1 MSEWTP
7 NKYYLVS
14 ETNRECIKIVTNLL
28 RAYSLTRGCL
38 DTLGEQLQ
46 SKLEFVFFS
55 EGEEFI
61 TQGESGRDIFML
73 CTGRMDV
80 LVNNQVVVQMSA
92 PTLVG
97 EKSIISPDSKR
108 AATIRVA
115 EGVNALAIKVPMGEF
130 IRDFKDLK
138 IEDKK
143 FSQEVSIFQNVF
155 QGVQGRLFEY
165 MHMQKKLSEETNTSL
180 ALINQQ
186 ILAKMLDNQKD
197 PGWQPETWDIA
208 KNFLKIK
215 LNLSWPPNVPTNVQT
230 FRAILQKYLLQK
242 YSKQN
247 VDPGKRGRDWRD
259 LLVQT
264 CSFVLKNIPDVKKPI
279 KLPDLKLFNP
289 NIYRMRISTLVGQV
303 GKKFEK
309 NVRKPDS
316 EEDKKLTFF
325 GKGDKANEFDMP
337 KYLDSFDKRY
347 SIKNQRRLQ
356 AQITQKYALI
366 AAEIENSFNVSV
378 VQMQKFLNEVK
389 SKNLQQGEVVK
400 TQKIDYAKLKSWTE
414 RVFRGIENFR
424 DSSQIVFATRL
435 GKVAFNPKSYPRF
448 PEFIRAYRVQFTK
461 DQMTQ
466 SFNGII
472 NSIQFKGEY
481 LSTAVLHKSFHIC
494 DVSRGD
500 EIIQRE
506 LLNGYWF
513 SLSAKTLLNFEE
525 ENIIEFKEGMLIGSD
540 SWNEAAIKNEFDD
553 KLNVKVADTSLI
565 LVLPSKYLPWKSNPE
580 PDATA
585 FVEHYLPMMQWL
597 INKQIGTLRT
607 LEVVRDQIVD
617 QWREIQHAITMS
629 KKVEA
634 FEKKPYK
641 LPKSEQMELVNWL
654 NGNLGMN
661 LNPAESIPLN
671 RLSKTIYNFLLHQVG
686 KEHPEISIE
695 QRGNQAY
702 TKWRNLLLDVV
713 SEIRSLDRVVKTQT
727 GKPPRPVWNV
737 LVKQLTPILS
747 PLFKNTWVENNPL
760 TSGEPSLNILS
771 AFHPDK
777 IDCANAVRDYETI
790 MEILGNNIIA
800 LILEIR
806 SHRSFLEEINQERDS
821 KDMGSTAGS
830 FHEEMISKSIKNLAS
845 VLESL
850 SP

>member
-1 MSEWTP
+1 MSEWIP
-7 NKYYLVS
+7 NKYYLLS
-14 ETNRECIKIVTNLL
+14 ETNRECIKIVTSLL
-28 RAYSLTRGCL
+28 RAYTLTRGCL
-38 DTLGEQLQ
+38 DTLGEQLV

-55 EGEEFI
+55 GGEEFI

-73 CTGRMDV
+73 CTGMMDV
-80 LVNNQVVVQMSA
+80 LVNNQVVVQMNS

-138 IEDKK
+138 LEDKS

-155 QGVQGRLFEY
+155 QGIQGRLFEY

-186 ILAKMLDNQKD
+186 IIAKMLDNQKD

-215 LNLSWPPNVPTNVQT
+215 LNLSWPPNVPINVQT
-230 FRAILQKYLLQK
+230 LRALLQKYLLQK

-247 VDPGKRGRDWRD
+247 VDPGKRGQDWRD
-259 LLVQT
+259 LLIQT
-264 CSFVLKNIPDVKKPI
+264 CSFVLKNIPDSAKPV

-309 NVRKPDS
+309 NLRKPEAKDD
-316 EEDKKLTFF
+316 EKLNFF

-337 KYLDSFDKRY
+337 MYLDSFDKRY

-378 VQMQKFLNEVK
+378 VQMQKFLGEVK
-389 SKNLQQGEVVK
+389 SKNIQQGEVNK
-400 TQKIDYAKLKSWTE
+400 AQKIDYAKLKSWTD
-414 RVFRGIENFR
+414 RIFRGIENFR

-435 GKVAFNPKSYPRF
+435 GKVTFNPKSYPRF
-448 PEFIRAYRVQFTK
+448 PEFLRAYRVQFTK

-494 DVSRGD
+494 DVSGGD
-500 EIIQRE
+500 EIVHRE

-513 SLSAKTLLNFEE
+513 SLSSKIILNVADEK
-525 ENIIEFKEGMLIGSD
+525 IIEFKEGMLIGCEW
-540 SWNEAAIKNEFDD
+540 WNEGVIKNEIEDQ
-553 KLNVKVADTSLI
+553 LNVKVVDTSLA
-565 LVLPSKYLPWKSNPE
+565 LVLPSKYLPWTSNPE
-580 PDATA
+580 PQTNA
-585 FVEHYLPMMQWL
+585 FIEHYLPMMQWL
-597 INKQIGTLRT
+597 LNKQIGTLQA
-607 LEVVRDQIVD
+607 LQEARDQIVD
-617 QWREIQHAITMS
+617 QWREIQNAIIMS
-629 KKVEA
+629 KKIEA
-634 FEKKPYK
+634 FEQKPYK
-641 LPKSEQMELVNWL
+641 LPKNEQKDLINWL
-654 NGNLGMN
+654 NGNLGMK
-661 LNPAESIPLN
+661 LNPAEPIPLN
-671 RLSKTIYNFLLHQVG
+671 RLSKTIYNFILHQVG

-702 TKWRNLLLDVV
+702 TKWRNILLDVV
-713 SEIRSLDRVVKTQT
+713 SEIRSLDRVIKIPT
-727 GKPPRPVWNV
+727 GKPPRPVWNI

-747 PLFKNTWVENNPL
+747 PFFKNTWIENNPL

-771 AFHPDK
+771 VFHPDK
-777 IDCANAVRDYETI
+777 IECVNAIRAYENT
-790 MEILGNNIIA
+790 MESIGNNIVT
-800 LILEIR
+800 LIQEIR
-806 SHRSFLEEINQERDS
+806 SHRSFLAEISQERDS
-821 KDMGSTAGS
+821 KDMGSTTGS
-830 FHEEMISKSIKNLAS
+830 FHEEMINESIQNLTR
-845 VLESL
+845 VLGSL